1 MDHRVSSYLIEGY
14 RNVPGEHCGST
25 AMRNLLQHYCG
36 LELTEEEVFGLGSGL
51 DFLIMETELFA
62 PGILMFG
69 RGPTMEVDVADA
81 LAVDYQEQI
90 ELDDERAW
98 KVVKGEVLAGRPTM
112 LSGDI
117 FYLDYRKSKVH
128 FPAHRYVLVGFED
141 DKETAWI
148 ADRRDPEPQACSY
161 VGLRKSRNPPDFM
174 STFNTWGKFYG
185 TEVGRSLPEA
195 FEHAIGKT
203 VSRMRGESTGHTQI
217 FELVARG
224 KPFRL
229 TTGLAGLEHLR
240 DMIPDWAGSELAPQS
255 ARYAADCIEAF
266 GTGGGNFRNLYAG
279 FLRSAHEHA
288 PHLVG
293 TSTHEV
299 ATHAAELWTQ
309 LSKAF
314 GELAKSP
321 ESFDVAATQALVDSI
336 IQSESRLVDVLAA
349 APPR

>member
-1 MDHRVSSYLIEGY
+1 MSSHLIEGY

-51 DFLIMETELFA
+51 DFLVMETELFA

-69 RGPTMEVDVADA
+69 RGPTMEVDATDA
-81 LAVDYQEQI
+81 LAVNYQEQI

-98 KVVKGEVLAGRPTM
+98 KVVKEEVLAGHPTM

-117 FYLDYRKSKVH
+117 FYLDYREFKVH

-161 VGLRKSRNPPDFM
+161 EGLRKSRNPPDFM

-224 KPFRL
+224 KPFEL
-229 TTGLAGLEHLR
+229 ATGLAGLERLR
-240 DMIPDWAGSELAPQS
+240 DMIADWAVSEHAPQS
-255 ARYAADCIEAF
+255 AGYAAKCIEAF

-279 FLRSAHEHA
+279 FLRSAHQQV

-293 TSTHEV
+293 ASTHQI
-299 ATHAAELWTQ
+299 ATNAAERWTD
-309 LSKAF
+309 LSKAL

-321 ESFDVAATQALVDSI
+321 ESFDVAATQALVDGI
-336 IQSESRLVDVLAA
+336 IQSESELIDTLAA
-349 APPR
+349 AA

>member
-1 MDHRVSSYLIEGY
+1 MGSHLIEGY

-36 LELTEEEVFGLGSGL
+36 LELTEDEVFGLGSGL
-51 DFLIMETELFA
+51 DFVLLETELFA
-62 PGILMFG
+62 PGTLMFG

-161 VGLRKSRNPPDFM
+161 VGLRKSRNPPDFI

-279 FLRSAHEHA
+279 FLRSAHEHV

-293 TSTHEV
+293 ESTHQI
-299 ATHAAELWTQ
+299 ARQAAELWTQ

-336 IQSESRLVDVLAA
+336 IQSESRLIDTLAA
-349 APPR
+349 PSLR

>member
-1 MDHRVSSYLIEGY
+1 MEPYVGAHLIAGY

-36 LELTEEEVFGLGSGL
+36 LELTEDEVFGLGSGL
-51 DFLIMETELFA
+51 DFVLVETELFE

-81 LAVDYQEQI
+81 LAVNYQEQI

-98 KVVKGEVLAGRPTM
+98 KVVKEEVLAGHPTM

-117 FYLDYRKSKVH
+117 YYLDYRKSNVH

-141 DKETAWI
+141 DTEIAWI

-161 VGLRKSRNPPDFM
+161 AGLRKSRNPPDFF

-203 VSRMRGESTGHTQI
+203 VSRMRGESTEHTQI

-224 KPFRL
+224 KPL
-229 TTGLAGLEHLR
+229 KLSTGLAGLERLR
-240 DMIPDWAGSELAPQS
+240 DMIPDWAASEHAPQS
-255 ARYAADCIEAF
+255 AGYAAGCIEAF

-279 FLRSAHEHA
+279 FLRSGHEHA
-288 PHLVG
+288 PQLVASG
-293 TSTHEV
+293 AHQIVTD
-299 ATHAAELWTQ
+299 AARLWTQ

-321 ESFDVAATQALVDSI
+321 ESFDAAATQVLVDRI
-336 IQSESRLVDVLAA
+336 TQSESRLIDMLAKA
-349 APPR
+349 